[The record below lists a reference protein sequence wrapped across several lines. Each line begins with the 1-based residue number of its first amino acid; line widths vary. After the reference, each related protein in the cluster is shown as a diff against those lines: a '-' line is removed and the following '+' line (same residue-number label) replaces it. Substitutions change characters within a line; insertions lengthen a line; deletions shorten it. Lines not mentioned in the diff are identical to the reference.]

1 MRLIPALDLL
11 DNCCVR
17 LTHGD
22 FATAITYSPDPLAVA
37 ETFAAAGCTHLH
49 VVDLDGARARTPRH
63 LKLLQ
68 AITEA
73 TALQVDFSGGLTTTA
88 DVSAALAAGAAQVV
102 IGSQAVRDPA
112 LVRRWLAEFGAERFI
127 IGADFRD
134 DLVLTHG
141 WQQTSALA
149 LDDFIG
155 SWLEAGATQFLC
167 TDVSRDGTLGG
178 PATAR
183 YAALTSAFPT
193 AQLLASGGVGSAEDL
208 DALRPTGVAG
218 VIIGKAYYEGRISL
232 DFLQTSQWS

>member
-11 DNCCVR
+11 SNSCVR

-22 FATAITYSPDPLAVA
+22 FATAITYSLDPVAVA
-37 ETFAAAGCTHLH
+37 QAFASAGCTHLH
-49 VVDLDGARARTPRH
+49 VVDLDGARTRTPRH
-63 LKLLQ
+63 LHLLQ
-68 AITEA
+68 SITES
-73 TALQVDFSGGLTTTA
+73 TPLQVDFSGGLTTTA
-88 DVSAALAAGAAQVV
+88 DVAAALAAGAAQVV

-112 LVRRWLAEFGAERFI
+112 LVRSWLAELGAERFI

-134 DLVLTHG
+134 NQVLTQG

-149 LDDFIG
+149 LDGFIE

-183 YAALTSAFPT
+183 YAALAAAFPT
-193 AQLLASGGVGSAEDL
+193 AKLLASGGVSSTEDL

-218 VIIGKAYYEGRISL
+218 VIIGKAFYEGRITL
-232 DFLQTSQWS
+232 NTLQASQWS